1 LPGLGW
7 MSSGRQGLRDFISGL
22 IFADDMPVIKL
33 IIIIMIIII
42 IIIIPGHY

>member
-1 LPGLGW
+1 
-7 MSSGRQGLRDFISGL
+7 L